1 MTLAGLV
8 SLRLLERIIVVE
20 ITFDLDTSPVGK
32 LPGKFEKAKALGLK
46 YAAQDMTRFLMQNS
60 PVDHGLLRQWFI
72 ESIDDEQA
80 TIKSPAKY
88 AIYQDQGTRPY
99 LIYPNKKKAL
109 FWPGAEHPVKFVAHP
124 GIEGK
129 HFVQNSFE
137 QLQPLVPGYWMKA
150 LEEVD

>member
-1 MTLAGLV
+1 MM
-8 SLRLLERIIVVE
+8 VE

-72 ESIDDEQA
+72 ESIDDEEA
-80 TIKSPAKY
+80 HIKSPAKY

-109 FWPGAEHPVKFVAHP
+109 FWDGAEHPVKMVAHP
-124 GIEGK
+124 GVEAK

-137 QLQPLVPGYWMKA
+137 QIQPLIPGYWMKA

>member
-1 MTLAGLV
+1 M
-8 SLRLLERIIVVE
+8 VE
-20 ITFDLDTSPVGK
+20 ITFELDTSPIGK
-32 LPGKFEKAKALGLK
+32 LPGKMKKAQGQGLF
-46 YAAQDMTRFLMQNS
+46 YAAQDMTRFLMENS

-109 FWPGAEHPVKFVAHP
+109 FWEGAEHPVRMVAHP
-124 GIEGK
+124 GVEAK

-137 QLQPLVPGYWMKA
+137 QLQPLIPGYFLKA
-150 LEEVD
+150 LEEAE

>member
-1 MTLAGLV
+1 M
-8 SLRLLERIIVVE
+8 VE
-20 ITFDLDTSPVGK
+20 ITFDLDTTNIGK
-32 LPGKFEKAKALGLK
+32 LPDKMRKAQGLGLK
-46 YAAQDMTRFLMQNS
+46 YAAEDMVRFLMDNS

-72 ESIDDEQA
+72 ESIDDEEA
-80 TIKSPAKY
+80 HIKSPAEY

-109 FWPGAEHPVKFVAHP
+109 FWEGADHPVRMVAHP
-124 GIEGK
+124 GVPAK

>member
-1 MTLAGLV
+1 MM
-8 SLRLLERIIVVE
+8 VE
-20 ITFDLDTSPVGK
+20 ITFELDTSPIGK
-32 LPGKFEKAKALGLK
+32 LPGKMKKAQALGLK
-46 YAAQDMTRFLMQNS
+46 YAAQDMVRFLMQNS

-109 FWPGAEHPVKFVAHP
+109 FWEGAEHPVKMVAHP
-124 GIEGK
+124 GVEAK

-137 QLQPLVPGYWMKA
+137 QLQPLIPGYFLKA
-150 LEEVD
+150 LEEAE

>member
-1 MTLAGLV
+1 MTLTGLV

>member
-1 MTLAGLV
+1 M
-8 SLRLLERIIVVE
+8 RLLERIIVVE

-99 LIYPNKKKAL
+99 LIYPKNKKAL

>member
-1 MTLAGLV
+1 M
-8 SLRLLERIIVVE
+8 VE

-109 FWPGAEHPVKFVAHP
+109 FWAGAEHPVKFVAHP

>member
-1 MTLAGLV
+1 M
-8 SLRLLERIIVVE
+8 VE
-20 ITFDLDTSPVGK
+20 ITFDLDTSSIGK
-32 LPGKFEKAKALGLK
+32 LPGKMKKAQGQGLF
-46 YAAQDMTRFLMQNS
+46 YAAQDMVRFLMQNS

-109 FWPGAEHPVKFVAHP
+109 FWEGAEHPVKMVAHP
-124 GIEGK
+124 GVEAK

-137 QLQPLVPGYWMKA
+137 QLQPLIPGYFLKA
-150 LEEVD
+150 LEEAE